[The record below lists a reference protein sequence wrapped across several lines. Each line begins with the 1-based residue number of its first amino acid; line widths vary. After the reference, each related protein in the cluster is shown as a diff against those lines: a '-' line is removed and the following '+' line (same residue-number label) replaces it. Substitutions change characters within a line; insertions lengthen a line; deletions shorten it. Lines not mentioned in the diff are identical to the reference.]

1 MPGPA
6 ALFGMLGES
15 PAVQPQPLVFILAGN
30 EGAQRPARR
39 ERWLIQRLTQR
50 AAHLPQGAKALEP
63 GRPGQLG
70 GRGQV
75 AVSPEPQYVPAR
87 RDGELTGQGPA
98 ETPPP
103 AVRVDN
109 QLAGQL
115 AVGRG
120 LIQVGV
126 TRDLTARED

>member
-1 MPGPA
+1 
-6 ALFGMLGES
+6 
-15 PAVQPQPLVFILAGN
+15 AVQLQPLVLVLAGN
-30 EGAQRPARR
+30 EGAQGPPRR
-39 ERWLIQRLTQR
+39 ERRGIQRLTQR

-126 TRDLTARED
+126 TRDLTAREDDEIPAAAGAVVA